1 MYVKGNFMFAIR
13 LAAMYNIN
21 IHLAIT
27 KEKYNM
33 NFEEEFELAYQE
45 HFRDVFT
52 YSIDHTSHSFE
63 YEDINYESDY
73 IKYYS
78 IGIFGIPHGLSEE
91 EEDRMFSDPDK
102 AVRIGTIEGYLILS
116 EEIERRGYNL
126 YDMCDE
132 INADLE
138 YVISALCESGGVMQA
153 HDIHR
158 PLNIFYIHE
167 VEFENEEF
175 RDMLLTDILINLPD
189 IMFSHTNILPEMM
202 IYYPRPLP
210 YDNRMKELQN
220 AIAVETSTQLR
231 ARMEKLKA
239 MEEDPTIDS
248 DYDDE
253 PQLAL
258 SKDQINILMGKR
270 VEGDSY
276 PEAAKDLPLWGDYE
290 FAGFSEWK
298 NTRVLYNF
306 DLRREAFN
314 S

>member
-1 MYVKGNFMFAIR
+1 M
-13 LAAMYNIN
+13 
-21 IHLAIT
+21 
-27 KEKYNM
+27 E
-33 NFEEEFELAYQE
+33 FEEEFEFAYQE

-52 YSIDHTSHSFE
+52 YSIDPSRHSLE
-63 YEDINYESDY
+63 YEDINFESDY

-91 EEDRMFSDPDK
+91 EEDNIFSDPEK
-102 AVRIGTIEGYLILS
+102 AVRIGTIEGYLILG

-153 HDIHR
+153 HNITR

-175 RDMLLTDILINLPD
+175 RDMMLTDILIELPD

-210 YDNRMKELQN
+210 YDTRLMDIQK
-220 AIAVETSTQLR
+220 AIAN
-231 ARMEKLKA
+231 
-239 MEEDPTIDS
+239 EEPH
-248 DYDDE
+248 
-253 PQLAL
+253 LAL
-258 SKDQINILMGKR
+258 SQDQINMVMGKR

-276 PEAAKDLPLWGDYE
+276 PESAKDLPLWGDYE

-306 DLRREAFN
+306 DLRREK
-314 S
+314 

>member
-1 MYVKGNFMFAIR
+1 M
-13 LAAMYNIN
+13 
-21 IHLAIT
+21 
-27 KEKYNM
+27 E
-33 NFEEEFELAYQE
+33 FEEEFEFAYQE

-52 YSIDHTSHSFE
+52 YSIDPSRHSLE
-63 YEDINYESDY
+63 YEDINFESDY

-91 EEDRMFSDPDK
+91 EEDNIFSDPEK
-102 AVRIGTIEGYLILS
+102 AVRIGTIEGYLILG

-138 YVISALCESGGVMQA
+138 YVISALCESGGVMQV
-153 HDIHR
+153 HNITR

-175 RDMLLTDILINLPD
+175 RDMMLTDILINLTD

-210 YDNRMKELQN
+210 YDTRLMDIQK
-220 AIAVETSTQLR
+220 AIASETVSQVL
-231 ARMEKLKA
+231 ARNAKLEA
-239 MEEDPTIDS
+239 IQEDPTIDS
-248 DYDDE
+248 DYDNEE
-253 PQLAL
+253 PHLAL
-258 SKDQINILMGKR
+258 SQDQINMVMGKR

-276 PEAAKDLPLWGDYE
+276 PESAKDLPLWGYYE
-290 FAGFSEWK
+290 LAGFSEWK

-306 DLRREAFN
+306 DLRKED
-314 S
+314 

>member
-1 MYVKGNFMFAIR
+1 M
-13 LAAMYNIN
+13 
-21 IHLAIT
+21 
-27 KEKYNM
+27 E
-33 NFEEEFELAYQE
+33 FEEEFEFAYQE
-45 HFRDVFT
+45 RFRDVFT
-52 YSIDHTSHSFE
+52 YSIDPSRHSLE
-63 YEDINYESDY
+63 YEDINFESDY

-91 EEDRMFSDPDK
+91 EEDNIFSDPEK
-102 AVRIGTIEGYLILS
+102 AVRIGTIEGYLILG

-153 HDIHR
+153 HNITR

-175 RDMLLTDILINLPD
+175 RDMMLTDILIELPD

-210 YDNRMKELQN
+210 YDTRLMDIQK
-220 AIAVETSTQLR
+220 AIASETVSQFL
-231 ARMEKLKA
+231 ARNAKLEA
-239 MEEDPTIDS
+239 IQEDPTIDS
-248 DYDDE
+248 DYDNEE
-253 PQLAL
+253 PHLAL
-258 SKDQINILMGKR
+258 SQDQINMVMGKR

-276 PEAAKDLPLWGDYE
+276 PESAKDLPLWGYYE

-298 NTRVLYNF
+298 NTRVLYYF
-306 DLRREAFN
+306 ELK
-314 S
+314 

>member
-1 MYVKGNFMFAIR
+1 M
-13 LAAMYNIN
+13 
-21 IHLAIT
+21 
-27 KEKYNM
+27 E
-33 NFEEEFELAYQE
+33 FEEEFEFAYQE

-52 YSIDHTSHSFE
+52 YSIDPSRHSLE
-63 YEDINYESDY
+63 YEDINFESDY

-91 EEDRMFSDPDK
+91 EEDNIFSDPEK
-102 AVRIGTIEGYLILS
+102 AVRIGTIEGYLILG

-138 YVISALCESGGVMQA
+138 YVISDLCESGGVMQA
-153 HDIHR
+153 HNITR

-175 RDMLLTDILINLPD
+175 RDMMLTDILIELPD

-210 YDNRMKELQN
+210 YDTRLMDIQK
-220 AIAVETSTQLR
+220 AIASETVSQVL
-231 ARMEKLKA
+231 ARNAKLEA
-239 MEEDPTIDS
+239 IQEDPTIDS
-248 DYDDE
+248 DYDNEE
-253 PQLAL
+253 PHLAL
-258 SKDQINILMGKR
+258 SQDQINMVMGKR

-276 PEAAKDLPLWGDYE
+276 PESAKDLPLWGDYE

-306 DLRREAFN
+306 DLRREK
-314 S
+314 

>member
-1 MYVKGNFMFAIR
+1 M
-13 LAAMYNIN
+13 
-21 IHLAIT
+21 
-27 KEKYNM
+27 E
-33 NFEEEFELAYQE
+33 FEEEFEFAYQE

-52 YSIDHTSHSFE
+52 YSIDPSRHSLE
-63 YEDINYESDY
+63 YEDINFESDY

-91 EEDRMFSDPDK
+91 EEDNIFSDPEK
-102 AVRIGTIEGYLILS
+102 AVRIGTIEGYLILG

-138 YVISALCESGGVMQA
+138 YVISALRESGGVMQA
-153 HDIHR
+153 HNITR

-175 RDMLLTDILINLPD
+175 RDMMLTDILIELPD

-210 YDNRMKELQN
+210 YDTRLMDIQK
-220 AIAVETSTQLR
+220 AIASETVSQVL
-231 ARMEKLKA
+231 ARNAKLEA
-239 MEEDPTIDS
+239 IQEDPTIDS
-248 DYDDE
+248 DYDNEE
-253 PQLAL
+253 PHLAL
-258 SKDQINILMGKR
+258 SQDQINMVMGKR

-276 PEAAKDLPLWGDYE
+276 PESAKDLPLWGYYE
-290 FAGFSEWK
+290 LAGFSEWK
-298 NTRVLYNF
+298 NTKVLYNF
-306 DLRREAFN
+306 DLRKED
-314 S
+314 

>member
-1 MYVKGNFMFAIR
+1 M
-13 LAAMYNIN
+13 
-21 IHLAIT
+21 
-27 KEKYNM
+27 E
-33 NFEEEFELAYQE
+33 FEEEFEFAYQE

-52 YSIDHTSHSFE
+52 YSIDPSRHSLE
-63 YEDINYESDY
+63 YEDINFESDY

-91 EEDRMFSDPDK
+91 EEDNIFSDPEK
-102 AVRIGTIEGYLILS
+102 AVRIGTIEGYLILG

-153 HDIHR
+153 HNITR

-175 RDMLLTDILINLPD
+175 RDMMLTDILIELPD

-210 YDNRMKELQN
+210 YDTRLMDIQK
-220 AIAVETSTQLR
+220 AIASETVSQFL
-231 ARMEKLKA
+231 ARNAKLEA
-239 MEEDPTIDS
+239 IQEDPTIDS
-248 DYDDE
+248 DYDNEE
-253 PQLAL
+253 PHLAL
-258 SKDQINILMGKR
+258 SQDQINMVMGKR

-276 PEAAKDLPLWGDYE
+276 PESAKDLPLWGDYE

-298 NTRVLYNF
+298 NTRVLYSIE
-306 DLRREAFN
+306 LRREK
-314 S
+314 

>member
-1 MYVKGNFMFAIR
+1 M
-13 LAAMYNIN
+13 
-21 IHLAIT
+21 
-27 KEKYNM
+27 E
-33 NFEEEFELAYQE
+33 FEEEFEFAYQE

-52 YSIDHTSHSFE
+52 YSIDPSRHSLE
-63 YEDINYESDY
+63 YEDINFESDY

-91 EEDRMFSDPDK
+91 EEDNIFSDPEK
-102 AVRIGTIEGYLILS
+102 AVRIGTIEGYLILG

-153 HDIHR
+153 HNITR

-175 RDMLLTDILINLPD
+175 RDMMLTDILIELPD
-189 IMFSHTNILPEMM
+189 IMFSHTNILTEMM

-210 YDNRMKELQN
+210 YDTRLMDIQK
-220 AIAVETSTQLR
+220 AIASETVSQVL
-231 ARMEKLKA
+231 ARNAKLEA
-239 MEEDPTIDS
+239 IQEDPTIDS
-248 DYDDE
+248 DYDNEE
-253 PQLAL
+253 PHLAL
-258 SKDQINILMGKR
+258 SQDQINMVMGKR

-276 PEAAKDLPLWGDYE
+276 PESAKALPLWGYYE
-290 FAGFSEWK
+290 LAGFSEWK
-298 NTRVLYNF
+298 NTRMLYNF
-306 DLRREAFN
+306 DLRKED
-314 S
+314 

>member
-1 MYVKGNFMFAIR
+1 M
-13 LAAMYNIN
+13 
-21 IHLAIT
+21 
-27 KEKYNM
+27 E
-33 NFEEEFELAYQE
+33 FEEEFEFAYQE

-52 YSIDHTSHSFE
+52 YSIDPSRHSLE
-63 YEDINYESDY
+63 YEDINFESDY

-91 EEDRMFSDPDK
+91 EEDRMFSNPDK

-138 YVISALCESGGVMQA
+138 YVISALCESGGVMQT
-153 HDIHR
+153 HNITR

-175 RDMLLTDILINLPD
+175 RDMMLTDILIELPD

-210 YDNRMKELQN
+210 YDTRLMDIQK
-220 AIAVETSTQLR
+220 AIASETVSQVL
-231 ARMEKLKA
+231 ARNAKLEA
-239 MEEDPTIDS
+239 IQEDPTIDS
-248 DYDDE
+248 DYDNEE
-253 PQLAL
+253 PHLAL
-258 SKDQINILMGKR
+258 SQDQINMVMGKR

-276 PEAAKDLPLWGDYE
+276 PESAKDLPLWGYYE
-290 FAGFSEWK
+290 LAGFSEWK

-306 DLRREAFN
+306 DLRKED
-314 S
+314 

>member
-1 MYVKGNFMFAIR
+1 MLTLNMSFQPFVK
-13 LAAMYNIN
+13 AAALCR
-21 IHLAIT
+21 H
-27 KEKYNM
+27 
-33 NFEEEFELAYQE
+33 
-45 HFRDVFT
+45 
-52 YSIDHTSHSFE
+52 
-63 YEDINYESDY
+63 
-73 IKYYS
+73 
-78 IGIFGIPHGLSEE
+78 
-91 EEDRMFSDPDK
+91 
-102 AVRIGTIEGYLILS
+102 
-116 EEIERRGYNL
+116 
-126 YDMCDE
+126 E

-175 RDMLLTDILINLPD
+175 RDMLLTDILIELPD

-210 YDNRMKELQN
+210 YDTRMKEIQN

-231 ARMEKLKA
+231 AHMEKLKA

-258 SKDQINILMGKR
+258 SEDQINILMGKR

-298 NTRVLYNF
+298 NTRVLYNL
-306 DLRREAFN
+306 DLRREK
-314 S
+314 

>member
-1 MYVKGNFMFAIR
+1 M
-13 LAAMYNIN
+13 
-21 IHLAIT
+21 
-27 KEKYNM
+27 E
-33 NFEEEFELAYQE
+33 FEEEFEFAYQE

-52 YSIDHTSHSFE
+52 YSIDPSRHSLE
-63 YEDINYESDY
+63 YEDINFESDY

-91 EEDRMFSDPDK
+91 EEDNIFSDPEK

-153 HDIHR
+153 HNITR

-175 RDMLLTDILINLPD
+175 RDMMLTDILIELPD

-210 YDNRMKELQN
+210 YDTRLMDIQK
-220 AIAVETSTQLR
+220 AIASETVSQVL
-231 ARMEKLKA
+231 ARNAKLEA
-239 MEEDPTIDS
+239 IQEDPTIDS
-248 DYDDE
+248 DYDNEE
-253 PQLAL
+253 PHLAL
-258 SKDQINILMGKR
+258 SQDQINMVMGKR

-276 PEAAKDLPLWGDYE
+276 PESAKVLPLWGYYE
-290 FAGFSEWK
+290 LAGFSEWK

-306 DLRREAFN
+306 DLRKED
-314 S
+314 

>member
-1 MYVKGNFMFAIR
+1 MS
-13 LAAMYNIN
+13 
-21 IHLAIT
+21 
-27 KEKYNM
+27 
-33 NFEEEFELAYQE
+33 FEEEFELAYQE

-102 AVRIGTIEGYLILS
+102 AVHIGTIEGYLILS

-210 YDNRMKELQN
+210 YDTRMKEIQN

-231 ARMEKLKA
+231 ARVEKLKA

-276 PEAAKDLPLWGDYE
+276 PEAAKDFMG
-290 FAGFSEWK
+290 
-298 NTRVLYNF
+298 
-306 DLRREAFN
+306 
-314 S
+314 

>member
-1 MYVKGNFMFAIR
+1 M
-13 LAAMYNIN
+13 
-21 IHLAIT
+21 
-27 KEKYNM
+27 E
-33 NFEEEFELAYQE
+33 FEEEFEFAYQE

-52 YSIDHTSHSFE
+52 YSIDPSRHSLE
-63 YEDINYESDY
+63 YEDINFESDY

-91 EEDRMFSDPDK
+91 EEDNIFSDPEK
-102 AVRIGTIEGYLILS
+102 AVRIGTIEGYLILG

-153 HDIHR
+153 HNITR

-175 RDMLLTDILINLPD
+175 RDMMLTDILIELPD

-210 YDNRMKELQN
+210 YDTRLMDIQK
-220 AIAVETSTQLR
+220 AIASETVSQVL
-231 ARMEKLKA
+231 ARNAKLEA
-239 MEEDPTIDS
+239 IQEDPTIDS
-248 DYDDE
+248 DYDNEE
-253 PQLAL
+253 PHLAL
-258 SKDQINILMGKR
+258 SQDQINMVMGKR

-276 PEAAKDLPLWGDYE
+276 PESAKDLPLWGYYE
-290 FAGFSEWK
+290 LAGFSEWK
-298 NTRVLYNF
+298 NTRVLYSIE
-306 DLRREAFN
+306 LRREK
-314 S
+314 

>member
-1 MYVKGNFMFAIR
+1 M
-13 LAAMYNIN
+13 
-21 IHLAIT
+21 
-27 KEKYNM
+27 E
-33 NFEEEFELAYQE
+33 FEEEFEFAYQE

-52 YSIDHTSHSFE
+52 YSIDPSRHSLE
-63 YEDINYESDY
+63 YEDINFESDY

-91 EEDRMFSDPDK
+91 EEDNIFSDPEK
-102 AVRIGTIEGYLILS
+102 AVRIGTIEGYLILG

-153 HDIHR
+153 HNITR

-175 RDMLLTDILINLPD
+175 RDMMLTDILIELPD
-189 IMFSHTNILPEMM
+189 IMFSHTNILTEMM

-210 YDNRMKELQN
+210 YDTRLMDIQK
-220 AIAVETSTQLR
+220 AIASETVSQVL
-231 ARMEKLKA
+231 ARNAKLEA
-239 MEEDPTIDS
+239 IQEDPTIDS
-248 DYDDE
+248 DYDNEE
-253 PQLAL
+253 PHLAL
-258 SKDQINILMGKR
+258 SQDQINMVMGKR

-276 PEAAKDLPLWGDYE
+276 PESAKDLPLWGYYE
-290 FAGFSEWK
+290 LAGFSEWK

-306 DLRREAFN
+306 DLRKED
-314 S
+314 

>member
-1 MYVKGNFMFAIR
+1 M
-13 LAAMYNIN
+13 
-21 IHLAIT
+21 
-27 KEKYNM
+27 E
-33 NFEEEFELAYQE
+33 FEEEFEFAYQE

-52 YSIDHTSHSFE
+52 YSIDPSRHSLE
-63 YEDINYESDY
+63 YEDINFESDY

-91 EEDRMFSDPDK
+91 EEDNIFSDPEK
-102 AVRIGTIEGYLILS
+102 AVRIGTIEGYLILG

-138 YVISALCESGGVMQA
+138 YVISALCESGGVVQA

-175 RDMLLTDILINLPD
+175 RDMMLTDILIELPD

-210 YDNRMKELQN
+210 YDTRLMDIQK
-220 AIAVETSTQLR
+220 AIASETVSQVL
-231 ARMEKLKA
+231 ARNAKLEA
-239 MEEDPTIDS
+239 IQEDPTIDS
-248 DYDDE
+248 DYDNEE
-253 PQLAL
+253 PHLAL
-258 SKDQINILMGKR
+258 SQDQINMVMGKR

-276 PEAAKDLPLWGDYE
+276 PESAKDLPLWGYYE
-290 FAGFSEWK
+290 LAGFSEWK

-306 DLRREAFN
+306 DLRKED
-314 S
+314 

>member
-1 MYVKGNFMFAIR
+1 M
-13 LAAMYNIN
+13 
-21 IHLAIT
+21 
-27 KEKYNM
+27 E
-33 NFEEEFELAYQE
+33 FEEEFEFAYQE

-52 YSIDHTSHSFE
+52 YSIDPSRHSLE
-63 YEDINYESDY
+63 YEDINFESDY

-91 EEDRMFSDPDK
+91 EEDNIFSDPEK
-102 AVRIGTIEGYLILS
+102 AVRIGTIEGYLILG

-153 HDIHR
+153 HNITR

-175 RDMLLTDILINLPD
+175 RDMMLTDILIELPD

-210 YDNRMKELQN
+210 YDTRLMDIQK
-220 AIAVETSTQLR
+220 AIASETVSQVL
-231 ARMEKLKA
+231 ARNAKLEA
-239 MEEDPTIDS
+239 IQEDPTIDS
-248 DYDDE
+248 NYDNEE
-253 PQLAL
+253 PHLAL
-258 SKDQINILMGKR
+258 SQDQINMVMGKR

-276 PEAAKDLPLWGDYE
+276 PESAKDLPLWGYYE
-290 FAGFSEWK
+290 LAGFSEWK

-306 DLRREAFN
+306 DLRKED
-314 S
+314 

>member
-1 MYVKGNFMFAIR
+1 M
-13 LAAMYNIN
+13 
-21 IHLAIT
+21 
-27 KEKYNM
+27 E
-33 NFEEEFELAYQE
+33 FEEEFEFAYQE

-52 YSIDHTSHSFE
+52 YSIDPSRHSLE
-63 YEDINYESDY
+63 YEDINFESDY

-91 EEDRMFSDPDK
+91 EEDNIFSDPEK
-102 AVRIGTIEGYLILS
+102 AVRIGTIEGYLILG

-153 HDIHR
+153 HNITR

-175 RDMLLTDILINLPD
+175 RDMMLTDILIELPD

-210 YDNRMKELQN
+210 YDTRLMDIQK
-220 AIAVETSTQLR
+220 AIASETVSQVL
-231 ARMEKLKA
+231 ARNAKLEA
-239 MEEDPTIDS
+239 IQEDPTIDS
-248 DYDDE
+248 NYDNEE
-253 PQLAL
+253 PHLAL
-258 SKDQINILMGKR
+258 SQDQINMVMGKR

-276 PEAAKDLPLWGDYE
+276 PESAKDLPLWGDYE

-298 NTRVLYNF
+298 NTRVLYSIE
-306 DLRREAFN
+306 LRREK
-314 S
+314 

>member
-1 MYVKGNFMFAIR
+1 M
-13 LAAMYNIN
+13 
-21 IHLAIT
+21 
-27 KEKYNM
+27 E
-33 NFEEEFELAYQE
+33 FEEEFEFAYQE

-52 YSIDHTSHSFE
+52 YSIDPSRHSLE
-63 YEDINYESDY
+63 YEDINFESDY

-91 EEDRMFSDPDK
+91 EQDNIFSDPEK
-102 AVRIGTIEGYLILS
+102 AVRIGTIEGYLILG

-153 HDIHR
+153 HNITR

-175 RDMLLTDILINLPD
+175 RDMMLTDILIELPD

-210 YDNRMKELQN
+210 YDTRLMDIQK
-220 AIAVETSTQLR
+220 AIASETVSQVL
-231 ARMEKLKA
+231 ARNAKLEA
-239 MEEDPTIDS
+239 IQEDPTIDS
-248 DYDDE
+248 DYDNEE
-253 PQLAL
+253 PHLAL
-258 SKDQINILMGKR
+258 SQDQINMVMGKR

-276 PEAAKDLPLWGDYE
+276 PESAKDLPLWGYYE
-290 FAGFSEWK
+290 LAGFSEWK
-298 NTRVLYNF
+298 NTRVLYSIE
-306 DLRREAFN
+306 LRREK
-314 S
+314 

>member
-1 MYVKGNFMFAIR
+1 M
-13 LAAMYNIN
+13 
-21 IHLAIT
+21 
-27 KEKYNM
+27 E
-33 NFEEEFELAYQE
+33 FEEEFEFAYQE

-52 YSIDHTSHSFE
+52 YSIDPSRHSLE
-63 YEDINYESDY
+63 YEDINFESDY

-91 EEDRMFSDPDK
+91 EEDNIFSDPEK
-102 AVRIGTIEGYLILS
+102 AVRIGTIEGYLILG

-153 HDIHR
+153 HNITR

-175 RDMLLTDILINLPD
+175 RDMMLTDILIELPD

-210 YDNRMKELQN
+210 YDTRLMDIQMDIQK
-220 AIAVETSTQLR
+220 AIASETVSQVL
-231 ARMEKLKA
+231 ARNAKLEA
-239 MEEDPTIDS
+239 IQEDPTIDS
-248 DYDDE
+248 NYDNEE
-253 PQLAL
+253 PHLAL
-258 SKDQINILMGKR
+258 SQDQINMVMGKR

-298 NTRVLYNF
+298 NTRVLYSIE
-306 DLRREAFN
+306 LRREK
-314 S
+314 

>member
-1 MYVKGNFMFAIR
+1 M
-13 LAAMYNIN
+13 
-21 IHLAIT
+21 
-27 KEKYNM
+27 E
-33 NFEEEFELAYQE
+33 FEEEFEFAYQE

-52 YSIDHTSHSFE
+52 YSIDPSRHSLE
-63 YEDINYESDY
+63 YEDINFESDY

-91 EEDRMFSDPDK
+91 EEDNIFSDPEK

-153 HDIHR
+153 HNITR

-175 RDMLLTDILINLPD
+175 RDMMLTDILIELPD

-210 YDNRMKELQN
+210 YDTRLMDIQK
-220 AIAVETSTQLR
+220 AIASETVSQVL
-231 ARMEKLKA
+231 ARNAKLEA
-239 MEEDPTIDS
+239 IQEDPTIDS
-248 DYDDE
+248 DYDNEE
-253 PQLAL
+253 PHLAL
-258 SKDQINILMGKR
+258 SQDQINMVMGKR

-276 PEAAKDLPLWGDYE
+276 PESAKDLPLWGYYE
-290 FAGFSEWK
+290 LAGFSEWK

-306 DLRREAFN
+306 DLRKED
-314 S
+314 

>member
-1 MYVKGNFMFAIR
+1 M
-13 LAAMYNIN
+13 
-21 IHLAIT
+21 
-27 KEKYNM
+27 E
-33 NFEEEFELAYQE
+33 FEEEFEFAYQE

-52 YSIDHTSHSFE
+52 YSIDPSRHSLE
-63 YEDINYESDY
+63 YEDINFESDY

-91 EEDRMFSDPDK
+91 EEDNIFSDPEK
-102 AVRIGTIEGYLILS
+102 AVRIGTIEGYLILG

-153 HDIHR
+153 HNITR

-175 RDMLLTDILINLPD
+175 RDMLLTDILIDLPD

-210 YDNRMKELQN
+210 YDTRLMDIQK
-220 AIAVETSTQLR
+220 AIASETVSQVL
-231 ARMEKLKA
+231 ARNAKLEA
-239 MEEDPTIDS
+239 IQEDPTIDS
-248 DYDDE
+248 NYDNEE
-253 PQLAL
+253 PHLAL
-258 SKDQINILMGKR
+258 SQDQINMVMGKR

-298 NTRVLYNF
+298 NTRVLYSIE
-306 DLRREAFN
+306 LRREK
-314 S
+314 

>member
-1 MYVKGNFMFAIR
+1 M
-13 LAAMYNIN
+13 
-21 IHLAIT
+21 
-27 KEKYNM
+27 E
-33 NFEEEFELAYQE
+33 FEEEFEFAYQE
-45 HFRDVFT
+45 HFREVFT
-52 YSIDHTSHSFE
+52 YSIDPSRHSLE
-63 YEDINYESDY
+63 YEDINFESDY

-91 EEDRMFSDPDK
+91 EEDNIFSDPEK
-102 AVRIGTIEGYLILS
+102 AVRIGTIEGYLILG

-153 HDIHR
+153 HNITR

-175 RDMLLTDILINLPD
+175 RDMMLTDILIELPD
-189 IMFSHTNILPEMM
+189 IMFSHTNILTEMM

-210 YDNRMKELQN
+210 YDTRLMDIQK
-220 AIAVETSTQLR
+220 AIASETVSQVL
-231 ARMEKLKA
+231 ARNAKLEA
-239 MEEDPTIDS
+239 IQEDPTIDS
-248 DYDDE
+248 DYDNEE
-253 PQLAL
+253 PHLAL
-258 SKDQINILMGKR
+258 SQDQINMVMGKR

-276 PEAAKDLPLWGDYE
+276 PESAKDLPLWGYYE
-290 FAGFSEWK
+290 LAGFSEWK

-306 DLRREAFN
+306 DLRKED
-314 S
+314 

>member
-1 MYVKGNFMFAIR
+1 M
-13 LAAMYNIN
+13 
-21 IHLAIT
+21 
-27 KEKYNM
+27 E
-33 NFEEEFELAYQE
+33 FEEEFEFAYQE

-52 YSIDHTSHSFE
+52 YSIDPSRHSLE
-63 YEDINYESDY
+63 YEDINFESDY

-91 EEDRMFSDPDK
+91 EEDNIFSDPEK

-116 EEIERRGYNL
+116 EEIERRGYYL

-153 HDIHR
+153 HNITR

-175 RDMLLTDILINLPD
+175 RDMMLTDILIELPD

-210 YDNRMKELQN
+210 YDTRLMDIQK
-220 AIAVETSTQLR
+220 AIASETVSQVL
-231 ARMEKLKA
+231 ARNAKLEA
-239 MEEDPTIDS
+239 IQEDPTIDS
-248 DYDDE
+248 DYDNEE
-253 PQLAL
+253 PHLAL
-258 SKDQINILMGKR
+258 SQDQINMVMGKR

-276 PEAAKDLPLWGDYE
+276 PESAKDLPLWGYYE
-290 FAGFSEWK
+290 LAGFSEWK

-306 DLRREAFN
+306 DLRKED
-314 S
+314 

>member
-1 MYVKGNFMFAIR
+1 MFAIR

-116 EEIERRGYNL
+116 EEI
-126 YDMCDE
+126 DE

-175 RDMLLTDILINLPD
+175 RDMLLTDILIDLPD

-210 YDNRMKELQN
+210 YDTRLMDIQK
-220 AIAVETSTQLR
+220 AIASETVSQVL
-231 ARMEKLKA
+231 ARNAKLEA
-239 MEEDPTIDS
+239 IQEDPTIDS
-248 DYDDE
+248 DYDNEE
-253 PQLAL
+253 PHLAL
-258 SKDQINILMGKR
+258 SQDQINMVMGKR

-276 PEAAKDLPLWGDYE
+276 PESAKDLPLWGYYE
-290 FAGFSEWK
+290 LAGFSEWK

-306 DLRREAFN
+306 DLRKED
-314 S
+314 

>member
-1 MYVKGNFMFAIR
+1 M
-13 LAAMYNIN
+13 
-21 IHLAIT
+21 
-27 KEKYNM
+27 E
-33 NFEEEFELAYQE
+33 FEEEFEFAYQE
-45 HFRDVFT
+45 YFRDVFT
-52 YSIDHTSHSFE
+52 YSIDPSRHSLE
-63 YEDINYESDY
+63 YEDINFESDY

-91 EEDRMFSDPDK
+91 EEDNIFSDPEK
-102 AVRIGTIEGYLILS
+102 AVRIGTIEGYLILG

-153 HDIHR
+153 HNITR

-175 RDMLLTDILINLPD
+175 RDMMLTDILIELPD

-210 YDNRMKELQN
+210 YDTRLMDIQK
-220 AIAVETSTQLR
+220 AIASETVSQVL
-231 ARMEKLKA
+231 ARNAKLEA
-239 MEEDPTIDS
+239 IQEDPTIDS
-248 DYDDE
+248 DYDNEE
-253 PQLAL
+253 PHLAL
-258 SKDQINILMGKR
+258 SQDQINMVMGKR

-276 PEAAKDLPLWGDYE
+276 PESAKDLPLWGYYE
-290 FAGFSEWK
+290 LAGFSEWK

-306 DLRREAFN
+306 DLRKED
-314 S
+314 

>member
-1 MYVKGNFMFAIR
+1 M
-13 LAAMYNIN
+13 
-21 IHLAIT
+21 
-27 KEKYNM
+27 E
-33 NFEEEFELAYQE
+33 FEEEFEFAYQE

-52 YSIDHTSHSFE
+52 YSIDPSRHSLE
-63 YEDINYESDY
+63 YEDINFESDY

-91 EEDRMFSDPDK
+91 EEDNIFSDPEK
-102 AVRIGTIEGYLILS
+102 AVRIGTIEGYLILG

-153 HDIHR
+153 HNITR

-175 RDMLLTDILINLPD
+175 RDMMLTDILIELPD

-202 IYYPRPLP
+202 IYYPHPLP
-210 YDNRMKELQN
+210 YDTRLMDIQK
-220 AIAVETSTQLR
+220 AIASETVSQVL
-231 ARMEKLKA
+231 ARNAKLEA
-239 MEEDPTIDS
+239 IQEDPTIDS
-248 DYDDE
+248 DYDNEE
-253 PQLAL
+253 PHLAL
-258 SKDQINILMGKR
+258 SQDQINMVMGKR

-276 PEAAKDLPLWGDYE
+276 PESAKDLPLWGYYE
-290 FAGFSEWK
+290 LAGFSEWK

-306 DLRREAFN
+306 DLRKED
-314 S
+314 

>member
-1 MYVKGNFMFAIR
+1 M
-13 LAAMYNIN
+13 
-21 IHLAIT
+21 
-27 KEKYNM
+27 E
-33 NFEEEFELAYQE
+33 FEEEFEFAYQE

-52 YSIDHTSHSFE
+52 YSIDPSRHSLE
-63 YEDINYESDY
+63 YEDINFESDY

-91 EEDRMFSDPDK
+91 EEDNIFSDPEK
-102 AVRIGTIEGYLILS
+102 AVRIGTIEGYLILG

-153 HDIHR
+153 HNITR

-175 RDMLLTDILINLPD
+175 RDMMLTDILIELPD

-210 YDNRMKELQN
+210 YDTRLMDIQK
-220 AIAVETSTQLR
+220 AIASETVSQVL
-231 ARMEKLKA
+231 ARNAKLEA
-239 MEEDPTIDS
+239 IQEDPTIDS
-248 DYDDE
+248 DYDNEE
-253 PQLAL
+253 PHLAL
-258 SKDQINILMGKR
+258 SQDQINMVMGKR

-276 PEAAKDLPLWGDYE
+276 PESAKDLPLWGYYE
-290 FAGFSEWK
+290 LAGFSEWK

-306 DLRREAFN
+306 DLRRED
-314 S
+314 

>member
-1 MYVKGNFMFAIR
+1 M
-13 LAAMYNIN
+13 
-21 IHLAIT
+21 
-27 KEKYNM
+27 E
-33 NFEEEFELAYQE
+33 FEEEFEFAYQE

-52 YSIDHTSHSFE
+52 YSIDPSRHSLE
-63 YEDINYESDY
+63 YEDINFESDY

-91 EEDRMFSDPDK
+91 EEDNIFSDPEK
-102 AVRIGTIEGYLILS
+102 AVRIGTIEGYLILG

-153 HDIHR
+153 HNITR

-175 RDMLLTDILINLPD
+175 RDMMLTDILIELPD

-210 YDNRMKELQN
+210 YDTRLMDIQK
-220 AIAVETSTQLR
+220 AIASETVSQFL
-231 ARMEKLKA
+231 ARNAKLEA
-239 MEEDPTIDS
+239 IQEDPTIDS
-248 DYDDE
+248 DYDNEE
-253 PQLAL
+253 PHLAL
-258 SKDQINILMGKR
+258 SQDQINMVMGKR

-276 PEAAKDLPLWGDYE
+276 PESAKDLPLWGYYE
-290 FAGFSEWK
+290 LAGFSEWK

-306 DLRREAFN
+306 DLRKED
-314 S
+314 

>member
-1 MYVKGNFMFAIR
+1 M
-13 LAAMYNIN
+13 
-21 IHLAIT
+21 
-27 KEKYNM
+27 E
-33 NFEEEFELAYQE
+33 FEEEFEFAYQE

-52 YSIDHTSHSFE
+52 YSIDPSRHSLE
-63 YEDINYESDY
+63 YEDINFESDY

-91 EEDRMFSDPDK
+91 EEDNIFSDPEK
-102 AVRIGTIEGYLILS
+102 AVRIGTIEGYLILG

-153 HDIHR
+153 HNITR

-175 RDMLLTDILINLPD
+175 RDMMLTDILIELPY

-210 YDNRMKELQN
+210 YDTRLMDIQK
-220 AIAVETSTQLR
+220 AIASETVSQVL
-231 ARMEKLKA
+231 ARNAKLEA
-239 MEEDPTIDS
+239 IQEDPTIDS
-248 DYDDE
+248 DYDNEE
-253 PQLAL
+253 PHLAL
-258 SKDQINILMGKR
+258 SQDQINMVMGKR

-276 PEAAKDLPLWGDYE
+276 PESAKDLPLWGYYE
-290 FAGFSEWK
+290 LAGFSEWK

-306 DLRREAFN
+306 DLRKED
-314 S
+314 

>member
-1 MYVKGNFMFAIR
+1 M
-13 LAAMYNIN
+13 
-21 IHLAIT
+21 
-27 KEKYNM
+27 E
-33 NFEEEFELAYQE
+33 FEEEFEFAYQE

-52 YSIDHTSHSFE
+52 YSIDPSRHSLE
-63 YEDINYESDY
+63 YEDINFESDY

-91 EEDRMFSDPDK
+91 EEDNIFSDPEK
-102 AVRIGTIEGYLILS
+102 AVRIGTIEGYLILG

-153 HDIHR
+153 HNITR

-175 RDMLLTDILINLPD
+175 RDMMLTDILIELPD

-210 YDNRMKELQN
+210 YDTRLMDIQK
-220 AIAVETSTQLR
+220 AIASETVSQVL
-231 ARMEKLKA
+231 ARNAKLEA
-239 MEEDPTIDS
+239 IQEDPTIDS
-248 DYDDE
+248 NYDNEE
-253 PQLAL
+253 PHLAL
-258 SKDQINILMGKR
+258 SQDQINMVMGKR

-298 NTRVLYNF
+298 NTRVLYSIE
-306 DLRREAFN
+306 LRREK
-314 S
+314 

>member
-1 MYVKGNFMFAIR
+1 M
-13 LAAMYNIN
+13 
-21 IHLAIT
+21 
-27 KEKYNM
+27 E
-33 NFEEEFELAYQE
+33 FEEEFEFAYQE

-52 YSIDHTSHSFE
+52 YSIDPSRHSLE
-63 YEDINYESDY
+63 YEDINFESDY

-91 EEDRMFSDPDK
+91 EEDNIFSDPEK
-102 AVRIGTIEGYLILS
+102 AVRIGTIEGYLILG

-153 HDIHR
+153 HNITR

-175 RDMLLTDILINLPD
+175 RDMMLTDILIELPD

-210 YDNRMKELQN
+210 YDTRLMDIQK
-220 AIAVETSTQLR
+220 AIASETVSQVL
-231 ARMEKLKA
+231 ARNAKLEA
-239 MEEDPTIDS
+239 IQEDPTIDS
-248 DYDDE
+248 DYDNEE
-253 PQLAL
+253 PHLAL
-258 SKDQINILMGKR
+258 SQDQINMVMGKR

-276 PEAAKDLPLWGDYE
+276 PESAKDLPLWGYYE
-290 FAGFSEWK
+290 LAGFSEWK

-306 DLRREAFN
+306 DLRKED
-314 S
+314 

>member
-1 MYVKGNFMFAIR
+1 M
-13 LAAMYNIN
+13 
-21 IHLAIT
+21 
-27 KEKYNM
+27 E
-33 NFEEEFELAYQE
+33 FEEEFEFAYQE

-52 YSIDHTSHSFE
+52 YSIDPSRHSLE
-63 YEDINYESDY
+63 YEDINFESDY

-91 EEDRMFSDPDK
+91 EEDNIFSDPEK
-102 AVRIGTIEGYLILS
+102 AVRIGTIEGYLILG

-138 YVISALCESGGVMQA
+138 YVISALCESGGVMQV
-153 HDIHR
+153 HNITR

-175 RDMLLTDILINLPD
+175 RDMMLTDILIELPD

-210 YDNRMKELQN
+210 YDTRLMDIQK
-220 AIAVETSTQLR
+220 AIASETVSQFL
-231 ARMEKLKA
+231 ARNAKLEA
-239 MEEDPTIDS
+239 IQEDPTIDS
-248 DYDDE
+248 DYDNE
-253 PQLAL
+253 ELHLAL
-258 SKDQINILMGKR
+258 SQDQINMVMGKR

-276 PEAAKDLPLWGDYE
+276 PESAKDLPLWGDYE

-298 NTRVLYNF
+298 NTRVLYSIE
-306 DLRREAFN
+306 LRREK
-314 S
+314 

>member
-1 MYVKGNFMFAIR
+1 M
-13 LAAMYNIN
+13 
-21 IHLAIT
+21 
-27 KEKYNM
+27 E
-33 NFEEEFELAYQE
+33 FEEEFEFAYQE

-52 YSIDHTSHSFE
+52 YSIDPSRHSLE
-63 YEDINYESDY
+63 YEDINFESDY

-91 EEDRMFSDPDK
+91 EEDNIFSDPEK
-102 AVRIGTIEGYLILS
+102 AVRIGTIEGYLILG

-132 INADLE
+132 INA
-138 YVISALCESGGVMQA
+138 GVMQA
-153 HDIHR
+153 HNITR

-175 RDMLLTDILINLPD
+175 RDMLLTDILINLTD

-202 IYYPRPLP
+202 IYYPRPMP
-210 YDNRMKELQN
+210 YDTRMKELQN

-258 SKDQINILMGKR
+258 SEDQINMVMGKR

-298 NTRVLYNF
+298 NTRVLYSIE
-306 DLRREAFN
+306 LRREK
-314 S
+314 

>member
-1 MYVKGNFMFAIR
+1 M
-13 LAAMYNIN
+13 
-21 IHLAIT
+21 
-27 KEKYNM
+27 E
-33 NFEEEFELAYQE
+33 FEEEFEFAYQE

-52 YSIDHTSHSFE
+52 DSIDPNRHSLE
-63 YEDINYESDY
+63 YEDINFESDY

-91 EEDRMFSDPDK
+91 EEDNIFSDPEK
-102 AVRIGTIEGYLILS
+102 AVRIGTIEGYLILG

-153 HDIHR
+153 HNITR

-175 RDMLLTDILINLPD
+175 RDMMLTDILIELPD

-210 YDNRMKELQN
+210 YDTRLMDIQK
-220 AIAVETSTQLR
+220 AIASETVSQVL
-231 ARMEKLKA
+231 ARNAKLEA
-239 MEEDPTIDS
+239 IQEDPTIDS
-248 DYDDE
+248 DYDNEE
-253 PQLAL
+253 PHLAL
-258 SKDQINILMGKR
+258 SQDQINMVMGKR

-276 PEAAKDLPLWGDYE
+276 PESAKDLPLWGYYE
-290 FAGFSEWK
+290 LAGFSEWK

-306 DLRREAFN
+306 DLRKED
-314 S
+314 

>member
-1 MYVKGNFMFAIR
+1 M
-13 LAAMYNIN
+13 
-21 IHLAIT
+21 
-27 KEKYNM
+27 E
-33 NFEEEFELAYQE
+33 FEEEFEFAYQE

-52 YSIDHTSHSFE
+52 YSIDPSRHSLE
-63 YEDINYESDY
+63 YEDINFESDY

-91 EEDRMFSDPDK
+91 EEDNIFSDPEK
-102 AVRIGTIEGYLILS
+102 AVRIGTIEGYLILG

-153 HDIHR
+153 HNITR

-175 RDMLLTDILINLPD
+175 RDMMLTDILIELPD

-210 YDNRMKELQN
+210 YDTRLMDIQK
-220 AIAVETSTQLR
+220 AIASETVSQVL
-231 ARMEKLKA
+231 ARNAKLEA
-239 MEEDPTIDS
+239 IQEDPTIDS
-248 DYDDE
+248 DYDNEE
-253 PQLAL
+253 PHLAL
-258 SKDQINILMGKR
+258 SQDQINMVMGKR

-276 PEAAKDLPLWGDYE
+276 PESAKDLPLWGYYE
-290 FAGFSEWK
+290 LAGFSEWK

-306 DLRREAFN
+306 DLRREE
-314 S
+314 

>member
-1 MYVKGNFMFAIR
+1 MITALIIIAVNMYVKGNFMFAIR
-13 LAAMYNIN
+13 LAALYNIN
-21 IHLAIT
+21 IHLAITKENLAIT

-210 YDNRMKELQN
+210 YDTRMKELQN

-231 ARMEKLKA
+231 ARMV
-239 MEEDPTIDS
+239 
-248 DYDDE
+248 
-253 PQLAL
+253 
-258 SKDQINILMGKR
+258 R
-270 VEGDSY
+270 
-276 PEAAKDLPLWGDYE
+276 
-290 FAGFSEWK
+290 
-298 NTRVLYNF
+298 
-306 DLRREAFN
+306 
-314 S
+314 